1 MRPCRPLGSSA
12 YEALEGRRA
21 VRETSLMAK
30 RRESATSAKI
40 PADAVERI
48 QASNR
53 AWHRRDIDG
62 AVAPYSDEIEWDT
75 RAAFPDGRLYK
86 GADAFRAYCEE
97 VLDRWSN
104 EHRLEIE
111 EILGVEGTA
120 TVVVRFRMTGRS
132 QSGVPIDTPWV
143 HVLDFDRGEIVRA
156 RNFGSFDAA
165 MECLGPAKL
174 TPLWQGASD

>member
-1 MRPCRPLGSSA
+1 
-12 YEALEGRRA
+12 
-21 VRETSLMAK
+21 MAK
-30 RRESATSAKI
+30 RHDSRTSAEI
-40 PADAVERI
+40 PEDAVERL

-53 AWHRRDIDG
+53 AWHRGDIDG
-62 AVAPYSDEIEWDT
+62 AIAAYSDEIEWDT
-75 RAAFPDGRLYK
+75 RDAFPDGRVYR
-86 GADAFRAYCEE
+86 GRDAFRAYGEE
-97 VLDRWSN
+97 VLDRWSD

-111 EILGVEGTA
+111 QILGVEGTA

-165 MECLGPAKL
+165 MEYVGRAKL
-174 TPLWQGASD
+174 SPLWERAPD